1 MTLANA
7 HKLLKCNHSSAFN
20 NQVAI
25 RHADPEATALRDARA
40 KIRTEIRR
48 NVKAF
53 KDYGQD
59 QRILLMEKRARD
71 FRDIAINL
79 PPLKVRF
86 LTQGSYAYKTLIR
99 IAQAGQEIDLD
110 DGVYFRV
117 PFLQG
122 QPIFSSK
129 GMFDIVKRAL
139 GPLVARNGWH
149 WSQEEKDT
157 CLRIH
162 LPGLQAHI
170 DLPLFA
176 VDENEFDRIYTMYRG
191 VFKDSISPL
200 LTEDQLFKK
209 AHNTYGFENDKI
221 MLAHRE
227 KDWLA
232 SDPKKIHDWFE
243 SNVSIYGNVL
253 RRICR
258 YVKAWRD
265 KNWIKSELTSLALMA
280 MIVEAMNRLG
290 DRPVD
295 TRDDALLL
303 EIVSE
308 LPVLIRTGQVGIP
321 SLNMKFDRGWTSS
334 QRDLFAQSFEA
345 LRDRLRRALEATKV
359 DTIVV
364 DYFNQALGPRIPN
377 RPDWVDVSKA
387 AQIEPILET
396 KAATVAAPYVGS
408 STSG

>member
-7 HKLLKCNHSSAFN
+7 HKLLKCNHHSAFN

-40 KIRTEIRR
+40 EIRTEIRR

-53 KDYGQD
+53 KDYGSD
-59 QRILLMEKRARD
+59 QRILLMEKRSRD
-71 FRDIAINL
+71 FRDMAISL

-86 LTQGSYAYKTLIR
+86 LTQGSYAYETLIR

-122 QPIFSSK
+122 QPVFSSK

-139 GPLVARNGWH
+139 DPLVARKGWR
-149 WSQEEKDT
+149 WSSKEKDT

-162 LPGLQAHI
+162 LPGIHAHI

-176 VDENEFDRIYTMYRG
+176 VDENEFDRIYSMYRG
-191 VFKDSISPL
+191 VFKDTMSPL
-200 LTEDQLFKK
+200 LTEDQLFKSV
-209 AHNTYGFENDKI
+209 HNAYGFGSEKI

-227 KDWLA
+227 KDWIA

-243 SNVSIYGNVL
+243 GSVSTYGNVL

-258 YVKAWRD
+258 YIKAWRD
-265 KNWIKSELTSLALMA
+265 KNWVKSELTSLSLMA
-280 MIVEAMNRLG
+280 MIVEAMSRLG
-290 DRPVD
+290 DRPAD

-303 EIVSE
+303 EIVSD

-321 SLNMKFDRGWTSS
+321 SLNMKFDGAWTSA

-345 LRDRLRRALEATKV
+345 LRDRLRRALEGTQV

-364 DYFNQALGPRIPN
+364 SHFNQALGPRIPN
-377 RPDWVDVSKA
+377 RPDWVDVSIP

-396 KAATVAAPYVGS
+396 KASTVAAPYVGS